1 MSDTQIVTSHDEL
14 VKFVK
19 DGHFFMF
26 CVAFAL
32 NKGFKNVIEE
42 KKNMDFMV
50 GDYKVTFKPDEMAF
64 YLNHKIYFA
73 RMIQAYYGG
82 AHFVIKIKSHF
93 IWFECNFI

>member
-1 MSDTQIVTSHDEL
+1 
-14 VKFVK
+14 
-19 DGHFFMF
+19 MF

-82 AHFVIKIKSHF
+82 AHFIGDSEEEVINELLIELEKEKP
-93 IWFECNFI
+93 NV